1 MKIGNKIK
9 NLRIENKMT
18 QEELA
23 NELYVTRNAIS
34 KWENDKGL
42 PNIDSLILLTKI
54 FNISLDSL
62 FSNEEIVKLALSN
75 NDKKDF
81 NRNLIYATI
90 NFFIFALIGIL
101 IPIIFKYDPTA
112 GLAVYLIILPLA
124 YVIIGVISALFSA
137 KWPYIVISS
146 ALAIT
151 PIYTFSNLNVRDFS
165 IGFIPIIYY
174 LLYLASY
181 FLIIYIT
188 KKTEQRYDSKRLS
201 KLFLIGTITLITVY
215 LIHTSVQAITTY
227 NDISTSAPWYVP
239 VILNTVIYIVPV
251 TILTTLYLYFRR
263 RFANKRWINAF
274 YFELQN
280 KLLK

>member
-90 NFFIFALIGIL
+90 NFFVFALIGIL
-101 IPIIFKYDPTA
+101 IPIIFRYDPTA
-112 GLAVYLIILPLA
+112 SLAVYLIILPLS

-151 PIYTFSNLNVRDFS
+151 PIYTFFNLNVRDFS

-174 LLYLASY
+174 LLYLTSY
-181 FLIIYIT
+181 FSIIYIT

-215 LIHTSVQAITTY
+215 LIHTTFQAIMTY
-227 NDISTSAPWYVP
+227 NDIATSAPWYVP
-239 VILNTVIYIVPV
+239 VVLNTVIYIVPV
-251 TILTTLYLYFRR
+251 TILTTLYLYFKKRI
-263 RFANKRWINAF
+263 ALNK
-274 YFELQN
+274 
-280 KLLK
+280 